1 MKNSIDFKLTLIL
14 VIKIFAII
22 IAADIIFLAYL
33 FFIQESPLQDAVIIN
48 LVIYSFLQFIFSFF
62 LKPKNK
68 CREYYIALIL
78 TAIPII
84 LSSIVHLESDKYT
97 MYHIFPAQ
105 MYIVEII
112 STFSSWNRNIILS
125 IIISFLVALYAQG
138 LIFTGSYLGNKK
150 RGTFSTLD

>member
-1 MKNSIDFKLTLIL
+1 MKKSIDFKLTLIL

-33 FFIQESPLQDAVIIN
+33 FFIQESPLQDAIIIN

-84 LSSIVHLESDKYT
+84 LSDKYT

-105 MYIVEII
+105 MYIAEII